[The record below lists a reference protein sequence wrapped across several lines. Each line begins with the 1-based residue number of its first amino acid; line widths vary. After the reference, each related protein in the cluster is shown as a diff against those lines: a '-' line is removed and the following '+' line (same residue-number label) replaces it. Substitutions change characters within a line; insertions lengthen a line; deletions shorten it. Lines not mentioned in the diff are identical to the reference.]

1 MRKSFSSGAQ
11 AKVFYRPIEAAIQW
25 AGLSRFERRIL
36 DVAKGM
42 NRLPDHPEL
51 ARWPQLRLNAERIYD
66 ALVHLDLPYGKDG
79 ITSNDPALLN
89 DPGLTIRHVDLKAW
103 MIRFYPDQ
111 RPAFLFDA
119 FERHVHPAV
128 SADAVQALVMDREAL
143 KLQLADKVQA
153 WDALYEQ
160 FQTLSQEHKARTEH
174 EKRSGMPGAR
184 SESTYLNIVGGLLTL
199 LLGKSPNG
207 VPYSSFETL
216 ESVISALV
224 AHYGDKSGISER
236 TLWAKFSAAMGRSDW
251 VVPTTGLSDDEG
263 IACRVSLDIGGLI
276 VMQRSDSAMAQRGP
290 QNCKRGS
297 SGPTEASLF
306 MAY

>member
-42 NRLPDHPEL
+42 NRLPEDPEL

-79 ITSNDPALLN
+79 ITSNDPASV
-89 DPGLTIRHVDLKAW
+89 TCIRPSVS
-103 MIRFYPDQ
+103 MPC
-111 RPAFLFDA
+111 
-119 FERHVHPAV
+119 RH
-128 SADAVQALVMDREAL
+128 LVMDREAL

-160 FQTLSQEHKARTEH
+160 FQTLSQEHQARTEH

-207 VPYSSFETL
+207 VPYSSLETL

-236 TLWAKFSAAMGRSDW
+236 TLWAKFSAA
-251 VVPTTGLSDDEG
+251 
-263 IACRVSLDIGGLI
+263 
-276 VMQRSDSAMAQRGP
+276 
-290 QNCKRGS
+290 KRHLA
-297 SGPTEASLF
+297 TQDR
-306 MAY
+306 